1 MRFPKQIT
9 TSMLIFGIV
18 LATAGISITARAQ
31 NMTGMNMKPSTLST
45 QQKIALALSAGPSNV
60 SKDAT
65 VVEPDGHGGTRVL
78 RQGSNGFTCMPGDPS
93 GVGMPPMCMD
103 KVAVQWNKDF
113 EEHKPKPTT
122 TVPGIEYMLA
132 GATQRSD
139 TDPNDKTSPPIK
151 IGPHWMILWPFDPK
165 TTGLPTTHKP
175 TGVYI
180 MWAGSPYAHIHV
192 MGRP

>member
-1 MRFPKQIT
+1 MNIA
-9 TSMLIFGIV
+9 TSTFILGML
-18 LATAGISITARAQ
+18 LATAGISITAQAQ
-31 NMTGMNMKPSTLST
+31 EMAGMTMKPSTLST
-45 QQKIALALSAGPSNV
+45 KQKIDLALSAGPSNV
-60 SKDAT
+60 ADGAT
-65 VVEPDGHGGTRVL
+65 VVEPDGHGNMKVL
-78 RQGSNGFTCMPGDPS
+78 RQGTNGFTCMPGDPS

-113 EEHKPKPTT
+113 DEHKPKPTT

-139 TDPNDKTSPPIK
+139 TDPNDKSSPAIK

-165 TTGLPTTHKP
+165 TTGLPTKHKP

>member
-1 MRFPKQIT
+1 MRIPIKIASSTFILGLLFSAAAL
-9 TSMLIFGIV
+9 SMT
-18 LATAGISITARAQ
+18 AQAQETAG
-31 NMTGMNMKPSTLST
+31 MKMQPSTLST
-45 QQKIALALSAGPSNV
+45 KQKIFLALSAGPSNII
-60 SKDAT
+60 KDAT
-65 VVEPDGHGGTRVL
+65 VAEPDGHGGMRIL
-78 RQGSNGFTCMPGDPS
+78 RQGTNDFTCMPGDPS

-139 TDPNDKTSPPIK
+139 SDPNDTISPPIK

-165 TTGLPTTHKP
+165 TTGLPTIHKA
-175 TGVYI
+175 TGAYI
-180 MWAGSPYAHIHV
+180 MWAGSPYAHVHI